1 MGRSSRKIDA
11 IYEVRAAAE
20 KKALAEKALAED
32 PGMEKRDQLLEARLT
47 LEEKRSQQSRSA
59 TAADTPMARMSRIR
73 INWGGQPGLRLG
85 RARWKLLE

>member
-20 KKALAEKALAED
+20 KKALAEKALDEH

-47 LEEKRSQQSRSA
+47 LEEK
-59 TAADTPMARMSRIR
+59 TIAAIEVCHDCGHAH
-73 INWGGQPGLRLG
+73 GEDQPHQN
-85 RARWKLLE
+85 